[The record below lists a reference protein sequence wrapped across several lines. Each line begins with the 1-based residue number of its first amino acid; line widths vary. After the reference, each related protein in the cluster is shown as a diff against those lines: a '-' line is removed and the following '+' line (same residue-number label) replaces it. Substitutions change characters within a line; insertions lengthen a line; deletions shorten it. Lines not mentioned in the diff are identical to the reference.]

1 MKKTIL
7 IILVI
12 ITLIIAILTIVFTY
26 AVFESEISGDVMVDK
41 ATWRIL
47 INNTDISN
55 GTNKEFVID
64 KINVVGSNHTQAG
77 KIAPGDSGNF
87 NILIDPENTDV
98 SIRYDV
104 SLDFSNLENTKLKVE
119 SIEETEAGKT
129 LIKTGENTYTGTIL
143 LSEIKQGIKNNIT
156 VTLKWEQDE
165 TTDEEDTQIGSIE
178 NNKIQ
183 IPVNVKVTQYLGE
196 EIQGI

>member
-47 INNTDISN
+47 INNTDITN

-119 SIEETEAGKT
+119 SIEETEEGKT

>member
-47 INNTDISN
+47 INNTDITN

>member
-47 INNTDISN
+47 INNTDITN

-104 SLDFSNLENTKLKVE
+104 SLDFSNLENTKLKVSE
-119 SIEETEAGKT
+119 LSATDNH
-129 LIKTGENTYTGTIL
+129 IKI
-143 LSEIKQGIKNNIT
+143 
-156 VTLKWEQDE
+156 
-165 TTDEEDTQIGSIE
+165 
-178 NNKIQ
+178 
-183 IPVNVKVTQYLGE
+183 
-196 EIQGI
+196 